1 MERISLKQFINN
13 TKGKKIALPGGGQK
27 GQCVSLVQQYI
38 NQCLGQPIKARG
50 HAKQWKTTYV
60 KEGLGKITT
69 TPRYGDIIVYNIGE
83 YGHIAIY
90 IDKTKMYDQNNGYH
104 DNKKAGY
111 GVQLKTTTTY
121 LRPNV
126 SLIPDSQEYWTTGI
140 YKLLYKKAWRKTH
153 KITNNIYQYV
163 KAGTDVRINEIYKE
177 GNRVWGK
184 CGAFWFVLCNK
195 KGTKQ
200 ATKIG

>member
-1 MERISLKQFINN
+1 MERISLKEFINN
-13 TKGKKIALPGGGQK
+13 TKGKKLSLPGGGQK
-27 GQCVSLVQQYI
+27 GMCVSLVQQYLV
-38 NQCLGQPIKARG
+38 QCLGQPSKARG
-50 HAKQWKTTYV
+50 HAKQWKTSYV

-69 TPRYGDIIVYNIGE
+69 TPRYGDIIVYDIGE
-83 YGHIAIY
+83 FGHIAIY
-90 IDKTKMYDQNNGYH
+90 IDKTRMYDQSNGYH

-111 GVQLKTTTTY
+111 GVQLKTKTTY

-126 SLIPDSQEYWTTGI
+126 KLIPDNQEYWTTGI

-163 KAGTDVRINEIYKE
+163 KAGTDVKINEIYKE
-177 GNRVWGK
+177 GTRVWGK
-184 CGAFWFVLCNK
+184 CGNYWFVLCNK
-195 KGTKQ
+195 DGKKQ

>member
-1 MERISLKQFINN
+1 MERISLKEFINN

-83 YGHIAIY
+83 YGHVAIY

-177 GNRVWGK
+177 GTRVWGK

>member
-1 MERISLKQFINN
+1 MERISLKEFINN

-153 KITNNIYQYV
+153 KIANNIYQYV